1 MPLDADPEV
10 ESARRDQVIDS
21 AIELIAEQGHAR
33 ASLSRIAARAEIS
46 KAAVLYY
53 FTSKD
58 ELLEAVLDRVNGGLR
73 DGLEHAVDGAA
84 DPVDAVFAH
93 LRAMSAYLAA
103 NPTHARVI
111 SESAAIAE
119 LAGRR
124 AAGPR
129 HWEKLADLLVI
140 AQKEGQLRAFDARTV
155 AVLIDGAVNGL
166 IAHSL
171 ADPDFELAAA
181 VPELEAFVRRATTST
196 G

>member
-10 ESARRDQVIDS
+10 EGARRDHVIDS

-58 ELLEAVLDRVNGGLR
+58 ELLEAVLARVNGGLR
-73 DGLEHAVDGAA
+73 DGLEHAVDGVA

-93 LRAMSAYLAA
+93 VRTMAAYLAA

-124 AAGPR
+124 AADPR
-129 HWEKLADLLVI
+129 HWERLADLLVA
-140 AQKEGQLRAFDARTV
+140 AQKEGQLRTFDARTV

-171 ADPDFELAAA
+171 ANPDFELAAA
-181 VPELEAFVRRATTST
+181 VPELEAFVRRAATPD
-196 G
+196 